1 MEALIKSIKEI
12 TLDKLTVDDLIDKL
26 NNFTVLGK
34 RKCELEYQDFRIN
47 YKKLEEIKN
56 FLIELS
62 PNEQNNLRIPIEEFL
77 IVIDKKTQYYIQE
90 INWNPVDEDIMYESQ
105 KISDFFFKSLNS
117 NNQIEKINYILEAYS
132 LISDIIDDLGNER

>member
-1 MEALIKSIKEI
+1 MEALIKSIKEVSLNK
-12 TLDKLTVDDLIDKL
+12 TTVDDLIDKL
-26 NNFTVLGK
+26 DSFTVLGK
-34 RKCELEYQDFRIN
+34 RKCEIEYQDFRIN

-62 PNEQNNLRIPIEEFL
+62 PGEQNNLRIPIEEFL

-132 LISDIIDDLGNER
+132 LISDILDDLGNER